1 VPKSEEDE
9 AEAESTDAAAADKGE
24 KGKEKKAGSK
34 DAKESTPSKKAKI
47 SPAAAVGP
55 AVAGSNLSENP
66 KPVKVPEQSEEVI
79 AVGRPP
85 RLLLRM
91 EQYTHPRS
99 DACGRPHLTQ
109 APIGAGPRCAKPE
122 RRFAFAAEE
131 GNLQRPCK
139 ANQAE
144 LHHPSLLRDVIPKRA
159 RTKRSGRLPAHSR
172 P

>member
-1 VPKSEEDE
+1 MPKSEEDE

-85 RLLLRM
+85 RCCCGWSSTLTLVATHASVLTLR
-91 EQYTHPRS
+91 TRRS
-99 DACGRPHLTQ
+99 AAGRAAQ
-109 APIGAGPRCAKPE
+109 SRNGASLSQLKKEIFSDLAK
-122 RRFAFAAEE
+122 RIK
-131 GNLQRPCK
+131 LSSTI
-139 ANQAE
+139 
-144 LHHPSLLRDVIPKRA
+144 HPSCVM
-159 RTKRSGRLPAHSR
+159 
-172 P
+172 

>member
-1 VPKSEEDE
+1 MPKSEEDE

-99 DACGRPHLTQ
+99 DACVRPHLHRRRS
-109 APIGAGPRCAKPE
+109 APGRAAQSRNGALLSQLKKEIFSDLAK
-122 RRFAFAAEE
+122 RIK
-131 GNLQRPCK
+131 LSSTI
-139 ANQAE
+139 
-144 LHHPSLLRDVIPKRA
+144 HPSCVM
-159 RTKRSGRLPAHSR
+159 
-172 P
+172 